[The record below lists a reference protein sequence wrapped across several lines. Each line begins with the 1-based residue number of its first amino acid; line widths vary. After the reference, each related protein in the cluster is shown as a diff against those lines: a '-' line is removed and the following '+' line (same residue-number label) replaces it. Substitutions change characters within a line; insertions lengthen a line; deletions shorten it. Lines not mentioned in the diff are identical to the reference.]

1 MAAGSPNELKTHII
15 LRNLIRDAGL
25 AIAFA
30 VLPRVASAQ
39 QPWQSLFNGRDLE
52 GWRIVIG
59 NGQAKD
65 TNHLVQVD
73 AGAIH
78 MYKDAADGSRQ
89 PAGYIVSD
97 REYSNYHLRL
107 EYKWGGKRFGDREK
121 AKRDA
126 GILYH
131 VTGKDGVWPVS
142 VECQIQETDVGDI
155 WTVRT
160 RVEGFVD
167 PATTNRFAAVTNA
180 TGKIVT
186 NEVAP
191 VYLPAER
198 GGVALLRGKAGQIQ
212 RLIRSPMNERE
223 GWNTVEVIVHGD
235 QATYIVNGKVN
246 NEARNIQQL
255 VEGKWVPLAKGR
267 IALQLEFAEVF
278 YRNIEI
284 QELGE

>member
-1 MAAGSPNELKTHII
+1 MSHQPGR
-15 LRNLIRDAGL
+15 LRQFLLIAL
-25 AIAFA
+25 LS
-30 VLPRVASAQ
+30 VLLVRALGAQ

-59 NGQAKD
+59 NGQARD

-73 AGAIH
+73 QGMIH
-78 MYKDAADGSRQ
+78 MYKDAAQGSRQ
-89 PAGYIVSD
+89 PAGYILSD
-97 REYSNYHLRL
+97 KEYSNYHLRL
-107 EYKWGGKRFGDREK
+107 EYKWGEKRFGDRVK

-131 VTGKDGVWPVS
+131 AIGKDGVWPTS

-160 RVEGFVD
+160 RVQGFVD
-167 PATTNRFAAVTNA
+167 PATTNRFAVVTNLA
-180 TGKIVT
+180 GKILT

-198 GGVALLRGKAGQIQ
+198 GGVAVIRGKAGQIQ
-212 RLIRSPMNERE
+212 RIIRSPMNERE

-235 QATYIVNGKVN
+235 QATYTVNGKVN
-246 NEARNIQQL
+246 NEARKIQQL
-255 VEGKWVPLAKGR
+255 VDGNWVPLTKGR
-267 IALQLEFAEVF
+267 IALQLEFAEVY

-284 QELGE
+284 QELAE